1 MITYNTDLEMERL
14 EYTAYGLVDL
24 NEIEMMSVDGGISKK
39 MKEGLHEIVDG
50 IKKIVD
56 DWIDRL

>member
-1 MITYNTDLEMERL
+1 MKKIGSCSCE
-14 EYTAYGLVDL
+14 LVEL
-24 NEIEMMSVDGGISKK
+24 NEIEMMSIDGGISKK

-56 DWIDRL
+56 DWIDHL

>member
-1 MITYNTDLEMERL
+1 MKKIGSCSCE
-14 EYTAYGLVDL
+14 LVEL
-24 NEIEMMSVDGGISKK
+24 NEVEMMSIDGGISKK

-56 DWIDRL
+56 DWIDHL

>member
-1 MITYNTDLEMERL
+1 MISYNADLEMKRL
-14 EYTAYGLVDL
+14 EYATCEMVDL
-24 NEIEMMSVDGGISKK
+24 NEIEMMSIDGGISKK

-56 DWIDRL
+56 DWIDHL

>member
-1 MITYNTDLEMERL
+1 MKRL
-14 EYTAYGLVDL
+14 EYATCEMVDL

-39 MKEGLHEIVDG
+39 MKDGLHEIVDG

-56 DWIDRL
+56 DWIDHL

>member
-1 MITYNTDLEMERL
+1 MKRL
-14 EYTAYGLVDL
+14 ENTTYGLVEL
-24 NEIEMMSVDGGISKK
+24 NDVEMMSVDGGISKK